1 MIVLGIDPGYDRCGI
16 AIAHR
21 DKTTGRDVVV
31 WSTCV
36 ETNKKDPHYKRHGDV
51 CSAIE
56 DAMDTHKPSVLAIE
70 TLFFNKNVSTA
81 LKVAE
86 VRGAIMFAAT
96 RRGIHITELSPQ
108 DVKTAVTGVGN
119 ADKGAVAR
127 MIPKIATL
135 PETTKK
141 RLDDELD
148 AIAVAIAGLSHT
160 RIHLSGLAS

>member
-16 AIAHR
+16 AIAYR
-21 DKTTGRDVVV
+21 DKTSGRDVVV
-31 WSTCV
+31 WSTCL
-36 ETNKKDPHYKRHGDV
+36 ETNKKDPHHKRHGDV
-51 CSAIE
+51 CLAVE
-56 DAMDTHKPSVLAIE
+56 AAMDTHKPSVLAIE

-108 DVKTAVTGVGN
+108 DVKAAVTGVGN
-119 ADKGAVAR
+119 ADKQAIAS
-127 MIPKIATL
+127 MIPKIVTL
-135 PETTKK
+135 PDHQGK

-160 RIHLSGLAS
+160 RIHHMGLAS